1 MLSFESDYTTG
12 AHPKVLERLLE
23 TNLDPQSGY
32 GTDAYCE
39 SARGKI
45 RAACGC
51 PEADVWFLTG
61 GTQTNAVAAAALLE
75 SWQGVVAAETGHVS
89 AHEAGAIEH
98 TGHKV
103 LTLPQRGG
111 KLCAAELEAYLAA
124 FFSDGNHDH
133 MVFPGMVYI
142 SHPTEYGTLYTKD
155 ELIRL
160 ADVCRRYELPLYCD
174 GARLACALAS
184 CDTDVTLPE
193 LALLCDV
200 FTIGGTK
207 CGALCGEALV
217 FPRRRAPRQFLTIVK
232 QNGAL
237 LAKGRLLGVQFDA
250 LFTDGL
256 YEKLGAHAV
265 GMAGRLKELLR
276 EKGLPFFLES
286 PTNQQFVILEN
297 GFLERFQR
305 GAAVSFWERFDEAH
319 TVVRFATSWS
329 TAPEDLERLSA
340 WIDECRA

>member
-217 FPRRRAPRQFLTIVK
+217 FPRRRAPRQF
-232 QNGAL
+232 
-237 LAKGRLLGVQFDA
+237 
-250 LFTDGL
+250 
-256 YEKLGAHAV
+256 
-265 GMAGRLKELLR
+265 
-276 EKGLPFFLES
+276 
-286 PTNQQFVILEN
+286 
-297 GFLERFQR
+297 
-305 GAAVSFWERFDEAH
+305 
-319 TVVRFATSWS
+319 
-329 TAPEDLERLSA
+329 
-340 WIDECRA
+340 